1 MTHSTVIFSVAAVV
15 SDFPNLWTVAC
26 QAPLPMGFSRQ
37 EYRSGFPC
45 PPPGDLPDL
54 GIEPASPA
62 LQMDSLLLSHQRI
75 PISNMNLCLFCARLC
90 SQQITHINSFKR
102 MCSYRVV
109 LYYPHFIGRKTK
121 AGLIIC
127 PLDFTFQDVWL

>member
-1 MTHSTVIFSVAAVV
+1 MLSCCSHV
-15 SDFPNLWTVAC
+15 SPFTNLWTVAC

-62 LQMDSLLLSHQRI
+62 SPALQMDSLLLSHQGI
-75 PISNMNLCLFCARLC
+75 PISNMNLYLLCTRLC
-90 SQQITHINSFKR
+90 SQQITHINSFKL
-102 MCSYRVV
+102 MCSYKVV
-109 LYYPHFIGRKTK
+109 LYYPHFTRRKTK
-121 AGLIIC
+121 AGLSIC
-127 PLDFTFQDVWL
+127 PLDFTFQEVWL